1 MAVLQLAS
9 AVLEIGGQMFNDL
22 RYGVRM
28 LLKHKGFTLVAVLSL
43 ALGIG
48 ANTAIFSFIDTAL
61 LKSLPVKDP
70 EQLYLVAHAGERGV
84 TEANNFPFFEQL
96 RDHNQSFA
104 GLLAFNPNQWKVT
117 LNGETE
123 IVAGQV
129 VTGNYFSVLGVSA
142 LLGRTLTPE
151 DDKVPQGHPVAVIS
165 HAYWQRRFGKD
176 PEVLGKTITIN
187 LTPFT
192 IIGVTPPEFFGLQV
206 GRSAE
211 ISVPMAMHS
220 LVGSGAN
227 LGERKFW
234 WALPILGRLKPA

>member
-1 MAVLQLAS
+1 MIQ
-9 AVLEIGGQMFNDL
+9 DL
-22 RYGVRM
+22 RFGVRM
-28 LLKHKGFTLVAVLSL
+28 LFKHKIFTTVTVLSL

-48 ANTAIFSFIDTAL
+48 ANTAIFSLIDTAL
-61 LKSLPVKDP
+61 LKSLPVRDP

-117 LNGETE
+117 AGSETE

-129 VTGNYFSVLGVSA
+129 VTGNYFSVLGVNA
-142 LLGRTLTPE
+142 LLGHTLTPE
-151 DDKVPQGHPVAVIS
+151 DDRVPQGHPVAVIS
-165 HAYWQRRFGKD
+165 HSYWQRRFGKD

-187 LTPFT
+187 LTHFT

-206 GRSAE
+206 GRSVE

-220 LVGSGAN
+220 LT
-227 LGERKFW
+227 
-234 WALPILGRLKPA
+234 